1 MGSLSGGYTQGLCGW
16 PRGHD
21 KEGNK
26 SAQHLV
32 KEINYYAHGNE
43 CLFDKKKGY
52 MVTLFGPYVL
62 RVAFRR
68 RRSVNDKH
76 KSLLVL

>member
-1 MGSLSGGYTQGLCGW
+1 MGSLSGGIHTRSLWLNCCGW

-32 KEINYYAHGNE
+32 KEINDYAHGNE
-43 CLFDKKKGY
+43 CLFDKKK
-52 MVTLFGPYVL
+52 VIW
-62 RVAFRR
+62 
-68 RRSVNDKH
+68 
-76 KSLLVL
+76 

>member
-1 MGSLSGGYTQGLCGW
+1 MNGDLCGSRTGMGSLSGGYTQGLCRW

-43 CLFDKKKGY
+43 CLFDKKK
-52 MVTLFGPYVL
+52 VIW
-62 RVAFRR
+62 
-68 RRSVNDKH
+68 
-76 KSLLVL
+76 